1 MKRITNQDKAQ
12 IKAAMQDVVD
22 RTVDLWNAEGDLEGV
37 IGLDV
42 DGIGEYFKDYAATDA
57 VINDEDIDT
66 FLDWAMEHA
75 EPEAF

>member
-1 MKRITNQDKAQ
+1 MKELSNERRAE

-22 RTVDLWNAEGDLEGV
+22 RMIDLWNAEGELEGA
-37 IGLDV
+37 IGFDV